1 MFLKIHVVNSG
12 ETLHAIGRLY
22 GIAPGL
28 IARYNGLREPYR
40 LAVGQSLL
48 ILRPLLTYTVRP
60 GDSLYAIGQ
69 RFGVSVRELW
79 QNNPNLSGGTHIY
92 PGQVLVIRL
101 EAARTRP
108 LAVSG
113 YAYPFVRV
121 PTLRGILPDASYLAP
136 FTYGITAEGGLV
148 PLDDGALLAL
158 AREYGAEPLLHLSTL
173 TEDSGFSARRAAQ
186 VLLDPEKAEALIE
199 QTAAVMT
206 EKGYR
211 GVDVDFEYLGAE
223 LSEAYADFVGA
234 LRQSVR
240 RRGGFVIAALAP
252 KTSAEQRGAL
262 YEGHDYRKLAAAAD
276 FVLVMAYEWGYTYG
290 PPMAVAP
297 LDAVR
302 RVIGYAVRE
311 MPPEK
316 IFMGFPNYAY
326 DWTLPYRAGA
336 SRAELLGNEAAAELA
351 VRVGAEI
358 AYDETAQTPHFRYT
372 GADGAAHEVWF
383 EDARSCAAKCELLE
397 QYGLHGLGVWNFM
410 RPFTAAFSLLHARF
424 ELCTPVD
431 KAVNR
436 V

>member
-1 MFLKIHVVNSG
+1 MKIHVVNSG

-173 TEDSGFSARRAAQ
+173 TEDGGFSARRAAQ

-211 GVDVDFEYLGAE
+211 GVDVD
-223 LSEAYADFVGA
+223 
-234 LRQSVR
+234 
-240 RRGGFVIAALAP
+240 I
-252 KTSAEQRGAL
+252 
-262 YEGHDYRKLAAAAD
+262 
-276 FVLVMAYEWGYTYG
+276 
-290 PPMAVAP
+290 
-297 LDAVR
+297 
-302 RVIGYAVRE
+302 
-311 MPPEK
+311 
-316 IFMGFPNYAY
+316 
-326 DWTLPYRAGA
+326 
-336 SRAELLGNEAAAELA
+336 
-351 VRVGAEI
+351 
-358 AYDETAQTPHFRYT
+358 
-372 GADGAAHEVWF
+372 
-383 EDARSCAAKCELLE
+383 
-397 QYGLHGLGVWNFM
+397 
-410 RPFTAAFSLLHARF
+410 
-424 ELCTPVD
+424 
-431 KAVNR
+431 
-436 V
+436 

>member
-136 FTYGITAEGGLV
+136 FTYGLTAEGGLV

-173 TEDSGFSARRAAQ
+173 TEDGGFSARRAAQ

-223 LSEAYADFVGA
+223 LAGAYADFVGA
-234 LRQSVR
+234 LRQAVR

-252 KTSAEQRGAL
+252 KTSAAHRGAL

-276 FVLVMAYEWGYTYG
+276 FVLVMAYEWVQLAHTPKSLENQGENEKQYLQS
-290 PPMAVAP
+290 V
-297 LDAVR
+297 LIDKSR
-302 RVIGYAVRE
+302 K
-311 MPPEK
+311 PEYQEK
-316 IFMGFPNYAY
+316 
-326 DWTLPYRAGA
+326 
-336 SRAELLGNEAAAELA
+336 
-351 VRVGAEI
+351 
-358 AYDETAQTPHFRYT
+358 
-372 GADGAAHEVWF
+372 
-383 EDARSCAAKCELLE
+383 ARFDKKS
-397 QYGLHGLGVWNFM
+397 N
-410 RPFTAAFSLLHARF
+410 RAFSI
-424 ELCTPVD
+424 T
-431 KAVNR
+431 
-436 V
+436 

>member
-1 MFLKIHVVNSG
+1 MKIHVVNSG

-136 FTYGITAEGGLV
+136 FTYGLTAEGGLV

-173 TEDSGFSARRAAQ
+173 TEDGGFSARRAAQ

-223 LSEAYADFVGA
+223 LAGAYADFVGA
-234 LRQSVR
+234 LRQAVR
-240 RRGGFVIAALAP
+240 RCGGFVIAALAP
-252 KTSAEQRGAL
+252 KTSAAQRGAL

-276 FVLVMAYEWGYTYG
+276 FVLVMAYEWVQLAHTPKSLENQGENEKQYLQS
-290 PPMAVAP
+290 V
-297 LDAVR
+297 LIDKSR
-302 RVIGYAVRE
+302 K
-311 MPPEK
+311 PEYQEK
-316 IFMGFPNYAY
+316 
-326 DWTLPYRAGA
+326 
-336 SRAELLGNEAAAELA
+336 
-351 VRVGAEI
+351 
-358 AYDETAQTPHFRYT
+358 
-372 GADGAAHEVWF
+372 
-383 EDARSCAAKCELLE
+383 ARFDKKS
-397 QYGLHGLGVWNFM
+397 N
-410 RPFTAAFSLLHARF
+410 RAFSI
-424 ELCTPVD
+424 T
-431 KAVNR
+431 
-436 V
+436 